1 MQSRMYNPV
10 TIVNY
15 FIKKYAADDQLTP
28 MKLIK
33 LTYIA
38 YGWYLALSN
47 GKQLVSE
54 EPQAWDLG
62 PVLPTLYHSLKQ
74 HGGNKVKE
82 PVYLKSAVN
91 DVISDEDSEFLD
103 FIWDKYG
110 QYSGKELSA
119 ITHTQGTPWS
129 EIYPKGYNL
138 TLPKELV
145 QKYYEAKMH
154 EMLDRAS

>member
-1 MQSRMYNPV
+1 MYNPV

-15 FIKKYAADDQLTP
+15 FIKKYPNDEQLTP

-38 YGWYLALSN
+38 YGWYLALSD
-47 GKQLVSE
+47 GEQLVDE

-62 PVLPTLYHSLKQ
+62 PVLPTLYESLKKY
-74 HGGNKVKE
+74 GGNKVKE
-82 PVYLKSAVN
+82 PIFLKSAVN
-91 DVISDEDSEFLD
+91 DAISDQDSDFLD

-110 QYSGKELSA
+110 NCSGRELSA
-119 ITHTQGTPWS
+119 ITHTKGTPWS
-129 EIYPKGYNL
+129 LVYPKGYNL

-145 QKYYEAKMH
+145 KKYYETKMH
-154 EMLDRAS
+154 EILERAS